1 MKTLYISDL
10 DGTLLNEAAQLSP
23 YTIET
28 LNEQIQRGMDFSIA
42 TARSLASVKTI
53 LAPLNLN
60 LPIVLM
66 NGAAIYDMDAGSY
79 KKVEYLSPSGLNHI
93 LNVIHELDLSGFL
106 YEINNSELTTYYQNL
121 ETKALKDF
129 YNERVHKYNKY
140 FVQIPNF
147 AQLDREHL
155 MYFTLL
161 DTKEKLEPAYK
172 KLKEH
177 GDLAVAFYRDI
188 YPEEELWYL
197 EIFSTKATKYN
208 AVAYL
213 RNQLQYD
220 VIIGFGDNLNDLPF
234 FKACDKALAVENA
247 RVEVKTAAHEIIGH
261 HKEDGVAKWIRRN
274 VSL

>member
-28 LNEQIQRGMDFSIA
+28 LNQQIEKGMHFSIA
-42 TARSLASVKTI
+42 TARSLASVKSI

-60 LPIVLM
+60 LPVVLM
-66 NGAAIYDMDAGSY
+66 NGAAIYDTNTGSY
-79 KKVEYLSPSGLNHI
+79 KKIEYFSPSGLSHI
-93 LNVIHELDLSGFL
+93 LNLIHELNLSGFL
-106 YEINNSELTTYYQNL
+106 YEIKNNELTTYYQNL
-121 ETKALKDF
+121 STKALQDF
-129 YNERVHKYNKY
+129 YNERVNKYNKY
-140 FVQIPNF
+140 FVQTPDYSQI
-147 AQLDREHL
+147 DREHL

-161 DTKEKLEPAYK
+161 DTKEKLEPAYE

-177 GDLAVAFYRDI
+177 KDLAVAFYRDI

-197 EIFSTKATKYN
+197 EIFSVKATKYN
-208 AVAYL
+208 AVQYL
-213 RNQLQYD
+213 RNEYRYD

-234 FKACDKALAVENA
+234 FRACNKAYAVENA
-247 RVEVKTAAHEIIGH
+247 RIEVKAAAHEIIGN

-274 VSL
+274 VV